1 MHFGRED
8 GATKPL
14 LWLDSI
20 PVPVTVY
27 KKPVNRFNVAQAK
40 R

>member
-8 GATKPL
+8 GATKPRR
-14 LWLDSI
+14 LDSI